1 MSPPRPF
8 GHVLLFQHSPECLFI
23 TRRNRGNRGGVG
35 WSGKGAGITLCHTP
49 DCLETN
55 RLLPSPNPALL
66 CAWPEAPAQ
75 RGGCWC
81 QALCFPGLGKELWLC
96 QTEQGAWNG
105 QTRPGHV
112 QGASQAVRKVKFRCV
127 WIRIWTSLSCSCAS
141 QGLLMGSVHS
151 EVLWEQI
158 DGQCR
163 VGPDVKKVP
172 ETCHHICLSPQI
184 TLSPQVLGSP
194 GDLLQ

>member
-81 QALCFPGLGKELWLC
+81 QALCFPGLGKELWLG
-96 QTEQGAWNG
+96 QTEPGSLEWAN
-105 QTRPGHV
+105 TARPRAGGITGSRESKV
-112 QGASQAVRKVKFRCV
+112 QVC
-127 WIRIWTSLSCSCAS
+127 L
-141 QGLLMGSVHS
+141 
-151 EVLWEQI
+151 
-158 DGQCR
+158 D
-163 VGPDVKKVP
+163 PDLDV
-172 ETCHHICLSPQI
+172 S
-184 TLSPQVLGSP
+184 
-194 GDLLQ
+194 LLQLCFTGVADGICAL

>member
-1 MSPPRPF
+1 M
-8 GHVLLFQHSPECLFI
+8 FI
-23 TRRNRGNRGGVG
+23 HHQEK
-35 WSGKGAGITLCHTP
+35 SGKQRWGGLERERGWDHLVSHSRLFGNKQTAPFPKSCSALCMARGSGTE
-49 DCLETN
+49 C
-55 RLLPSPNPALL
+55 
-66 CAWPEAPAQ
+66 AQ

-112 QGASQAVRKVKFRCV
+112 QGASQAARKVKFRCV

-141 QGLLMGSVHS
+141 QGLLMGSVRS
-151 EVLWEQI
+151 EVLWEQT
-158 DGQCR
+158 DGQCP